1 MTHALLAAALLAP
14 LMLAPLVLA
23 APPARATTQD
33 EVLSARLRTGWETGR
48 GQHMAALQ
56 LDLAPGWKTYWRS
69 PGDAG
74 IPPQFDWSG
83 STNLKSVNLLWPA
96 PAVFQTN
103 GMQTIGYHDQ
113 LVLPIEVVAI
123 DPARPV
129 HLSAEIELGVCS
141 DICMPAS
148 LSLSAEIAAPGRPDA
163 AIKAALRNQPVP
175 GAAAGLSG
183 IACTVEPI
191 ADGLR
196 LTARMALPALGPR
209 ETVAFETAD
218 PGVWVAEAVS
228 DRQGGALVAMTE
240 LVPPSGQPFT
250 LDRSAVTVTVIS
262 GAGAVEIAGCP
273 AE

>member
-1 MTHALLAAALLAP
+1 MNHVLPLLAAALLAT
-14 LMLAPLVLA
+14 
-23 APPARATTQD
+23 PPALATTQD
-33 EVLSARLRTGWETGR
+33 EVLSAHLRTGWETGR

-83 STNLKSVNLLWPA
+83 SQNLKAVNLLWPA
-96 PAVFQTN
+96 PAVFLSN

-123 DPARPV
+123 DPGRPV
-129 HLSAEIELGVCS
+129 HLSAQIELGICR

-148 LSLSAEIAAPGRPDA
+148 LSLTAEIAAPGRPDA
-163 AIKAALRNQPVP
+163 TIKAALRQRPVTGP
-175 GAAAGLSG
+175 AAGLAAIG
-183 IACTVEPI
+183 CTVEPI

-196 LTARMALPALGPR
+196 LTARLTLPAQGAR
-209 ETVAFETAD
+209 ETVAFETGD
-218 PGVWVAEAVS
+218 PAVWVAEAVS
-228 DRQGGALVAMTE
+228 QRQGGELVAMTE
-240 LVPPSGQPFT
+240 LVAPSGQPFS

-262 GAGAVEIAGCP
+262 EAGAIEVQGCP
-273 AE
+273 AP